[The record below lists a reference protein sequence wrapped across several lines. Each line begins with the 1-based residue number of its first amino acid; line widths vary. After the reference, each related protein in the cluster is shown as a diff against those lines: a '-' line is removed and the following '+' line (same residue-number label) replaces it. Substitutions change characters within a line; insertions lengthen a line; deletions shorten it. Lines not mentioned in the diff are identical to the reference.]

1 MNQAIILAINPGST
15 STKLAVFK
23 DDQKLFDAS
32 LSHSVD
38 ELGHFSRIIDQEE
51 FRTRLVLDFLEHNHF
66 DMNTLTA
73 VVGRGGLLPPL
84 ESGTYRVNHEMVKYL
99 RESNWEHASNL
110 GALIAIAIAGP
121 AGIPAF
127 IVDPVVV
134 DEMHE
139 LARIT
144 GVPEI
149 RRVSILHALNQKAAA
164 REAARMLKKNY
175 NACNLVVAHMGGGIS
190 IGAHQRGRIVDVN
203 NALNGDGPFSPER
216 AGSVPSW
223 PLIEWALSGD
233 LSRDELKK
241 RITGKGGV
249 VAHLGTN
256 DMREVE
262 RRVDQGDE
270 KAEFIL
276 RAMAYGIAK
285 EIGAMATVMSGK
297 VDAVVMTGGIAYDK
311 RFVGWIRERTDFLAP
326 AILLPGEDELR
337 SLVLGGLRVLNGEEE
352 AREWSLNHSNPF

>member
-1 MNQAIILAINPGST
+1 MKHAIILAINPGST
-15 STKLAVFK
+15 STKLAVFR
-23 DDQKLFDAS
+23 DDQQLFDAS
-32 LSHSVD
+32 LSHSTS
-38 ELGHFSRIIDQEE
+38 ELGQFARIIDQED
-51 FRTRLVLDFLEHNHF
+51 FRTRLVLNFLKENDFNTG
-66 DMNTLTA
+66 TLTA

-84 ESGTYRVNHEMVKYL
+84 ESGTYRVNSEMVQYL

-110 GALIAIAIAGP
+110 GALIAVAIARP

-134 DEMHE
+134 DEMQD
-139 LARIT
+139 LARVT
-144 GVPEI
+144 GIPEI
-149 RRVSILHALNQKAAA
+149 KRVSILHALNQKAAA
-164 REAARMLKKNY
+164 REAARKLGKSY
-175 NACNLVVAHMGGGIS
+175 ADCNLVVAHMGGGIS
-190 IGAHQRGRIVDVN
+190 VGAHQQGRIVDVN

-223 PLIEWALSGD
+223 PLIEWALSGKF
-233 LSRDELKK
+233 SKDEIKK
-241 RITGKGGV
+241 CITGKGGV

-276 RAMAYGIAK
+276 RAMAYAMAK
-285 EIGAMATVMSGK
+285 EIGAMATVMGGR
-297 VDAVVMTGGIAYDK
+297 VDAVVMTGGIAFDK

-326 AILLPGEDELR
+326 TIVLPGEDEMR
-337 SLVLGGLRVLNGEEE
+337 SLALGGLRVLNGEEE
-352 AREWSLNHSNPF
+352 ARDWAL